1 MLRSR
6 LSVAGLVLAASLSLA
21 ACGSSKSANP
31 TTAPTVSL
39 WVNSKADNYR
49 QVAAGAKL
57 ALAEAGGHSGVFRI
71 NYAGRQV
78 SDDPATATKD
88 ALNNARTSLQDTQV
102 SAVVTALDDT
112 QARPA
117 ITLLNSAGI
126 STVALGDASLKSE
139 ACSDGSDIYPS
150 GHPTAIVIPDSAS
163 AVPASFRSS
172 FTSQLHFAP
181 TADAYRAYL
190 GVKAVL
196 ASIGAAGVATDD
208 SPPRLDR
215 DALAAQLV
223 RAHGDCA

>member
-1 MLRSR
+1 
-6 LSVAGLVLAASLSLA
+6 LSVVGLVLAASLSLA

-39 WVNSKADNYR
+39 WVNSAAKDYR

-57 ALAEAGGHSGVFRI
+57 ALAEAGGHAGVFRI

-102 SAVVTALDDT
+102 SAVVTALGDT

-139 ACSDGSDIYPS
+139 ACSDASDIYPS
-150 GHPTAIVIPDSAS
+150 GHPTAIVIPDSA
-163 AVPASFRSS
+163 ATALPASFRSS
-172 FTSQLHFAP
+172 FSSQLGFAP
-181 TADAYRAYL
+181 TTDAYRAYL
-190 GVKAVL
+190 GVRAVL
-196 ASIGAAGVATDD
+196 ASIGAAGVATGD

>member
-1 MLRSR
+1 M
-6 LSVAGLVLAASLSLA
+6 SVAAALLAASVLVA
-21 ACGSSKSANP
+21 ACGSSKSQNP
-31 TTAPTVSL
+31 STAPTVSL
-39 WVNSKADNYR
+39 WVNSTAKDYR

-57 ALAEAGGHSGVFRI
+57 ALAESGGHAGAFRI

-88 ALNNARTSLQDTQV
+88 ALNNARTSLKDTQV
-102 SAVVTALDDT
+102 SAVVTSLDDA
-112 QARPA
+112 QAKPA

-126 STVALGDASLKSE
+126 STVALGDASLKSL

-150 GHPTAIVIPDSAS
+150 GHPTAIVIPDDAAA
-163 AVPASFRSS
+163 AVPSVFRSS
-172 FTSQLHFAP
+172 FSSQLHFAP
-181 TADAYRAYL
+181 TTDAYRAYL

-196 ASIGAAGVATDD
+196 ASIGSTGVATDD